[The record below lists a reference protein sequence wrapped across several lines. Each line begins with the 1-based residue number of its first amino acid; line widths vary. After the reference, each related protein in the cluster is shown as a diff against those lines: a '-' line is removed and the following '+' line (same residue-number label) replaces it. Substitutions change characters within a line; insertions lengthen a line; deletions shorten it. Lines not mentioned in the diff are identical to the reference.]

1 MSKKAECAKFKAGP
15 RLHQEIAICVKT
27 VFVFSKVEKL
37 GQLFMEILIEIGF
50 VEVMRLSC
58 SISLKTNFLLLKTKR

>member
-27 VFVFSKVEKL
+27 VFVFSKVENNSNQSTKQAINKQQEEVTL
-37 GQLFMEILIEIGF
+37 YFIL
-50 VEVMRLSC
+50 
-58 SISLKTNFLLLKTKR
+58 